1 MNASYEKVDKAGAVL
16 FNVNPAS
23 PPQPVLTFW
32 IVSAIALAGSV
43 AGGSIGITLFFA
55 SLIAFGSFW
64 TKKGPPI
71 ARYRKAS
78 SFLVS
83 PAGIEIC
90 GQTIKTSDVHR
101 LIIRNH
107 IKVRNGTEIVVGY
120 GGPTVSAVG
129 AIGAAATGAAAAGL
143 AISDRAGQ
151 KAEQRLQAVSYR
163 VEVEAGGKATTL
175 AGGLYEIVAFG
186 IMSDVG
192 NIMGLPAT

>member
-1 MNASYEKVDKAGAVL
+1 MAV
-16 FNVNPAS
+16 
-23 PPQPVLTFW
+23 
-32 IVSAIALAGSV
+32 
-43 AGGSIGITLFFA
+43 
-55 SLIAFGSFW
+55 
-64 TKKGPPI
+64 
-71 ARYRKAS
+71 
-78 SFLVS
+78 
-83 PAGIEIC
+83 
-90 GQTIKTSDVHR
+90 
-101 LIIRNH
+101 
-107 IKVRNGTEIVVGY
+107 Y

-192 NIMGLPAT
+192 NIMGLPATYCGPMTLGPRSRRSLSVFNSA